1 MKITRELKQKTA
13 KIAQK
18 YHISLMIIF
27 GSQTQRKTHPKSDID
42 IAVLPAKT
50 ARDISMKIYSDFL
63 GDMEKIFPGVKVD
76 IALIPLADPFLLDN
90 IAKSGQLLFGKK
102 IDFIKFQLRAFNR
115 FQDYLPYFKLEEKSV
130 RGLIK
135 QLL

>member
-1 MKITRELKQKTA
+1 MKITRELKQKAA
-13 KIAQK
+13 KIARK
-18 YHISLMIIF
+18 HHLSLMIIF
-27 GSQTQRKTHPKSDID
+27 GSQAQGKIHPKSDID

-50 ARDISMKIYSDFL
+50 IKDVSMKIYSDFL
-63 GDMEKIFPGVKVD
+63 GDMGKIFPGAKVD

-102 IDFIKFQLRAFNR
+102 IDFVKFQLRAFNR

-130 RGLIK
+130 HSLIR
-135 QLL
+135 QF